1 MIVKVTTKL
10 PGSSR
15 ARILEAACDLIAA
28 EGVDDLRI
36 ARVAMRARAST
47 ALVHRYFSTRE
58 ELLEQAILHSFDVVA
73 PERFLGTDGPGPSAT
88 AELAQAIDVC
98 LPVPGTVERD
108 FVLWVELWL
117 RAARDPHL
125 QPLAARLYER
135 YHTWLRD
142 IVAAGVEAGEF
153 TAPADIDA
161 FTDTLIGLLDGLG
174 LRALLR
180 DPAMDLSRA
189 RSRVAEFVSAP
200 LGIDSAALL
209 ATSDPA
215 PAPPGQATVE

>member
-1 MIVKVTTKL
+1 M
-10 PGSSR
+10 PERGSSR
-15 ARILEAACDLIAA
+15 ERILEAACDLIAA

-47 ALVHRYFSTRE
+47 ALVHRYFSTRD

-73 PERFLGTDGPGPSAT
+73 AERFSGAEVPVPSAT
-88 AELAQAIDVC
+88 AGLAQAIDVC
-98 LPVPGTVERD
+98 LPAPGSAERD

-142 IVAAGVEAGEF
+142 IVAVGVRDGEF
-153 TAPADIDA
+153 TAPGDIDT
-161 FTDTLIGLLDGLG
+161 FTDTLMGLLDGLG

-180 DPAMDLSRA
+180 DPAMDLSGVRN
-189 RSRVAEFVSAP
+189 RVAEFVSAP
-200 LGIDSAALL
+200 LGIESAALL
-209 ATSDPA
+209 AMSDPTL
-215 PAPPGQATVE
+215 APPEQARFA